1 MNEVAYFE
9 TSFIPLFIP
18 LFEENFEKRVNRK
31 YFTSSVSV
39 SVKTKKLK
47 LANNKEIDFTEDV
60 NNKVLFAKNL
70 KLLC

>member
-9 TSFIPLFIP
+9 TSFIPLFSP

-47 LANNKEIDFTEDV
+47 LVNNKEIDFTEDV